1 MNPTQKVITDTN
13 KSPLVQVLTLMF
25 LVIALLACSVRTGTK
40 IRMIKTLRADDIL
53 TIVASVL
60 AIGQSIAV
68 FAGCDN
74 GLGRHF
80 NTLNSR
86 EIDTFFKSQY
96 AANIMFITSLFCCKL
111 SGIVNLRIMSREGQK
126 WIIIG
131 CEAVVGG
138 WGFTALVVTLF
149 QCRLPTPWR
158 YADDTDCIDRT
169 AFWTYYS
176 ITNIASDIAIVV
188 IMCESV
194 LKIQTSWSKKALV
207 MGVFG
212 SRILVTP
219 AIAVQIYFSN
229 KAFGA
234 TDFTFSIWKAAI
246 ALQLV
251 QCLSVLTVCIPSFKP
266 FLDSVESGQIRM
278 DDLRRQGK
286 TSTNGYP
293 SGRPGCSGNKS
304 SGSTPLGTRSRPFR
318 LIEEA
323 ITTESQ
329 HSQVFE
335 LADFSKS
342 NSRGAVNTTTEQQGA
357 ASEGQSRRTS
367 HSSQSILILQAW
379 QVEVRSMHERALGED

>member
-40 IRMIKTLRADDIL
+40 IRMIKILRADDIL

-60 AIGQSIAV
+60 AIGQSIAM
-68 FAGCDN
+68 FIGCNN
-74 GLGRHF
+74 GLGQHF

-96 AANIMFITSLFCCKL
+96 AANTMFIASLFCCKL
-111 SGIVNLRIMSREGQK
+111 SGIVGLRIMSRESQK
-126 WIIIG
+126 YIIFG

-138 WGFTALVVTLF
+138 WGFTALVVNIF

-158 YADDTDCIDRT
+158 YADDKDCIDRT

-207 MGVFG
+207 LGVFG

-219 AIAVQIYFSN
+219 AIAAQIYYSN

-251 QCLSVLTVCIPSFKP
+251 QCLSILTVCIPSFKP
-266 FLDSVESGQIRM
+266 FLDSVESGQIRV

-293 SGRPGCSGNKS
+293 SGRPGYSGNKS
-304 SGSTPLGTRSRPFR
+304 SRSTTLGTGSRPFR
-318 LIEEA
+318 LIEEPV
-323 ITTESQ
+323 TTESQ

-342 NSRGAVNTTTEQQGA
+342 NSQGAVKMTTEQQGA
-357 ASEGQSRRTS
+357 APEGQSRRRS
-367 HSSQSILILQAW
+367 HSSQSILIHQTW
-379 QVEVRSMHERALGED
+379 QVEVRSTHERALGED